1 MDKMVTQN
9 CTNLVKNAIF
19 FIMITLKQETLEA
32 FPYENYTEIQKE
44 VIPHACALEDIYA
57 LAPTGSGKTYA
68 YLLPILEKI
77 ELQGKGKHFPR
88 CLILAPTRE
97 LCIQITHVIRDL
109 LKKREGIRT
118 ALLTGGYDIQKQIK
132 TFKNGADIVVGTPS
146 RVNDHLRRH
155 TFKTKLCDMLVLD
168 EADMMLS
175 MGFEE
180 DVLSCI
186 SYFKEHQ
193 TMLFSATE
201 TRKTKQLAQSILK
214 NPYICKIEKDTS
226 KKQNI
231 IVHIIKTKENKKI
244 DVLENLLKKQT
255 TQTILFCN
263 KRKTCDFITELLQK
277 RKYKIDTIHSE
288 MDYSKR
294 KKIME
299 QFHNHKINI
308 LCATDVAS
316 RGIDIPSVNTVIL
329 YDISDT
335 QEQLI
340 HRIGRCSRDGT
351 LSHAYIFLAN
361 KDKVYDFEQ
370 LFQKVI
376 YE

>member
-1 MDKMVTQN
+1 
-9 CTNLVKNAIF
+9 
-19 FIMITLKQETLEA
+19 MIKLREETMEA
-32 FPYENYTEIQKE
+32 FPYQNYTQIQQQ
-44 VIPHACALEDIYA
+44 VIPHACLGEDIYT
-57 LAPTGSGKTYA
+57 LSPTGSGKTYA

-146 RVNDHLRRH
+146 RVKDHLRRH
-155 TFKTKLCDMLVLD
+155 TFKTKQCDMIVLD

-201 TRKTKQLAQSILK
+201 TKQTKRLASTILK
-214 NPYICKIEKDTS
+214 NPFICRIENDCS

-244 DVLENLLKKQT
+244 DVLETILKKQT
-255 TQTILFCN
+255 NSCILFCN
-263 KRKTCDFITELLQK
+263 TRKTCDFITELLQK
-277 RKYKIDTIHSE
+277 RNYQIDTIHSE
-288 MDYSKR
+288 MDYSNR

-299 QFHNHKINI
+299 QFHDHTLNI

-329 YDISDT
+329 YDMSDT

-340 HRIGRCSRDGT
+340 HRVGRCSRDGS
-351 LSHAYIFLAN
+351 LSHAYIFLTK
-361 KDKVYDFEQ
+361 KDKMYNFKQ
-370 LFQKVI
+370 LFEKVV

>member
-1 MDKMVTQN
+1 
-9 CTNLVKNAIF
+9 
-19 FIMITLKQETLEA
+19 MIELRQETLEA
-32 FPYENYTEIQKE
+32 FPYDNFTQIQQQ
-44 VIPHACALEDIYA
+44 VIPHACATQDIYA
-57 LAPTGSGKTYA
+57 LSPTGSGKTYA
-68 YLLPILEKI
+68 YLLPILDKL

-132 TFKNGADIVVGTPS
+132 TFKNGADIVVGTPA
-146 RVNDHLRRH
+146 RVSDHLRRH
-155 TFKTKLCDMLVLD
+155 TFKTKQCDMIVID

-180 DVLSCI
+180 DIHSCL

-201 TRKTKQLAQSILK
+201 NKQTKQLARTILK
-214 NPYICKIEKDTS
+214 DPFICKIQKDQS

-231 IVHIIKTKENKKI
+231 VVHIFKTREKNKI
-244 DVLENLLKKQT
+244 DVLERILKKQT
-255 TQTILFCN
+255 NSCILFCN
-263 KRKTCDFITELLQK
+263 TRKTCDFITDLLQK
-277 RKYKIDTIHSE
+277 RNYQIDTIHSE
-288 MDYSKR
+288 MEYTKR

-299 QFHNHKINI
+299 AFHDHKLQI

-329 YDISDT
+329 YDMSDT

-340 HRIGRCSRDGT
+340 HRIGRCSRDGS
-351 LSHAYIFLAN
+351 LSHAYLFLTN
-361 KDKVYDFEQ
+361 KDKVYDFEH
-370 LFQKVI
+370 LFEKVI

>member
-1 MDKMVTQN
+1 
-9 CTNLVKNAIF
+9 
-19 FIMITLKQETLEA
+19 MIKLRQETLEA
-32 FPYENYTEIQKE
+32 FPYKNYTNIQKE
-44 VIPHACALEDIYA
+44 VIPNACDSKDIYA

-132 TFKNGADIVVGTPS
+132 SFKNGADIVVGTPS

-155 TFKTKLCDMLVLD
+155 TFKTKLCDMLVID

-186 SYFKEHQ
+186 SYFEEHQ

-201 TRKTKQLAQSILK
+201 TKQTKQLASTILK
-214 NPYICKIEKDTS
+214 DPFICRIQKDET

-231 IVHIIKTKENKKI
+231 IVHVIKTRESKKI
-244 DVLENLLKKQT
+244 DVLESLLKKQT
-255 TQTILFCN
+255 QQAIVFCN
-263 KRKTCDFITELLQK
+263 KRKTCDFITDLLQK
-277 RKYKIDTIHSE
+277 RKYQIDTIHSE
-288 MDYSKR
+288 MEYSKR

-299 QFHNHKINI
+299 QFHEHKINI

-316 RGIDIPSVNTVIL
+316 RGIDVPSVNTVIL
-329 YDISDT
+329 YDMSDT

-340 HRIGRCSRDGT
+340 HRIGRCSRDGS
-351 LSHAYIFLAN
+351 LSQAYIFLTN
-361 KDKVYDFEQ
+361 KDKVYDFKL
-370 LFQKVI
+370 LFEKVV